1 MKVFNHALN
10 WSETIRRQENN
21 PNKSKVETLCVS
33 KVFHDALDAAA
44 APPPPIYLS
53 RALRGEF
60 RKNPDDL
67 KTFVIRFLKTF
78 PSN

>member
-21 PNKSKVETLCVS
+21 PNKLKVERLCVS
-33 KVFHDALDAAA
+33 KVFHEALGAAA
-44 APPPPIYLS
+44 APLPPIYLS

-60 RKNPDDL
+60 RKKPWWFKD
-67 KTFVIRFLKTF
+67 ICY
-78 PSN
+78 

>member
-1 MKVFNHALN
+1 MTLD
-10 WSETIRRQENN
+10 ERQENN

-33 KVFHDALDAAA
+33 KVFHDALSAAA

-60 RKNPDDL
+60 RKKP
-67 KTFVIRFLKTF
+67 
-78 PSN
+78 